1 MSLAKTPNLF
11 LVGVQR
17 SATTA
22 LWSYLGEHPDIF
34 MARPKEMH
42 FFGSDLGSLPGA
54 GDPGARVT
62 LDQYLDSFSPAR
74 TQRYLGDAS
83 VGYLPSLK
91 AAAEIREFCPDAR
104 IIASFRDP
112 VDMLYSLW
120 SLLRFQGVEPR
131 RNFLEALNDGEP
143 RWALT
148 AGSFRWAFIYRNLI
162 RYTEQLERF
171 LDAFGAERVH
181 VVIYEDFVS
190 DIAASYKDVLSFL
203 GVDAE
208 FHPEFSVVN
217 ANRKVRSTRL
227 RSFVERPSTVARRIG
242 RLVVPVQSVRG
253 MLGKHVVSYNEP
265 TVDRHALDSG
275 VRAQLD
281 AEFADDIATF
291 ETLIG
296 RDLSGRWA
304 RSTTPPAP

>member
-34 MARPKEMH
+34 MASPKEMH
-42 FFGSDLGSLPGA
+42 FFGSDLGALPGT
-54 GDPGARVT
+54 GDSGTRVT
-62 LDQYLDSFSPAR
+62 LDEYLDSFAPAR
-74 TQRYLGDAS
+74 IQRYLGDAS

-120 SLLRFQGVEPR
+120 SLLRFQGVETTR
-131 RNFLEALNDGEP
+131 TFVEALDDGEP

-162 RYTEQLERF
+162 RYAEQLERF

-190 DIAASYKDVLSFL
+190 DIARSYGDVLTFL
-203 GVDAE
+203 GVDTA
-208 FHPEFSVVN
+208 FQPEFSVVN

-227 RSFVERPSTVARRIG
+227 RELVERPSTVARRIG
-242 RLVVPVQSVRG
+242 RLVVPVQSLRG
-253 MLGKHVVSYNEP
+253 VLGKHVVSYNEP
-265 TVDRHALDSG
+265 TVDRHALDPA

-281 AEFADDIATF
+281 AEFAGEVARLQK
-291 ETLIG
+291 LIG
-296 RDLSGRWA
+296 RDLSGRWS
-304 RSTTPPAP
+304 RSTTPSAP